1 MKWSNSVQLQFLVL
15 GLSYVFA
22 NHFDEYSV
30 ERAGQGGEGTR
41 STSVTLHGW
50 VAEREGQGPGSTAD
64 ETSGDCKKAGV
75 LSTEQDC

>member
-30 ERAGQGGEGTR
+30 ERAGQGE
-41 STSVTLHGW
+41 
-50 VAEREGQGPGSTAD
+50 EKGQD
-64 ETSGDCKKAGV
+64 RQV
-75 LSTEQDC
+75 